1 MGNIMKIILL
11 SLTAS
16 FLSTTALASLSH
28 AADAKDIDASQEIME
43 EVIVTA
49 NRRQQPLS
57 EIGTS
62 LSVISDV
69 DIERGQYSY
78 VLDALAD
85 VPGVS
90 IAQSGSFGGVASVSI
105 RGAGSG
111 NTVILVDGVQL
122 NDPSSPGNGYDFAGL
137 DPYNIARIEVLR
149 GPQSVLYGS
158 DAIGGVINV
167 ITKTGAE
174 GFGGNIF
181 GEFGSYNSF
190 RGGANMFGGTQK
202 LGFNVAVSGISTDGI
217 SAADENDG
225 NIETDAYKAFTLSS
239 KVTFRPTDIFNGEI
253 ITRYSDNRS
262 EFDNFG
268 PVDGDMVAYFDEFMI
283 AGRAKLDLL
292 DDRLSNMVS
301 VEYSTIDRR
310 NEANGVEGFT
320 AEGTRV
326 NIDYLGVYT
335 PVSGWTITAGA
346 QREET
351 KAVTIDPNSFA
362 INSLLGEVAFTQVK
376 GLVLTGGLRFDD
388 HETFGSELT
397 GRVTGSYTIEE
408 TGTRILANW
417 SEGFKAP
424 SIFQLTYICGFCGL
438 TEPTAGLQPEE
449 AESLEIGVE
458 QSLFE
463 GKLTLSA
470 AIFRQNSENAII
482 FTFAGG
488 YQNLGRSQSK
498 GLEITLDAD
507 IAENIS
513 LKANYTLTDAINRD
527 TGERRLREP
536 KHEVYGAVFWTPA
549 TNFTASLSATYNGK
563 ELDFGNVEIDGWVRV
578 DLRASYDINDRI
590 QVYGRLDNLLNKE
603 YQQVAGFGTA
613 DRSAYVGLR
622 TNF

>member
-1 MGNIMKIILL
+1 M
-11 SLTAS
+11 
-16 FLSTTALASLSH
+16 
-28 AADAKDIDASQEIME
+28 
-43 EVIVTA
+43 
-49 NRRQQPLS
+49 
-57 EIGTS
+57 
-62 LSVISDV
+62 

-78 VLDALAD
+78 VLDAL
-85 VPGVS
+85 
-90 IAQSGSFGGVASVSI
+90 GGVASVSI

-111 NTVILVDGVQL
+111 NTVILADGVQL

-167 ITKTGAE
+167 ITKTGGD

-190 RGGANMFGGTQK
+190 RGGANMFGGTQN
-202 LGFNVAVSGISTDGI
+202 LGINVAVSGISTDGI

-283 AGRAKLDLL
+283 AGRASLDLL
-292 DDRLSNMVS
+292 DDRFANTIS

-310 NEANGVEGFT
+310 NEANGVESFT

-351 KAVTIDPNSFA
+351 KAVTIDPDSFS

-388 HETFGSELT
+388 HETFGSKLT
-397 GRVTGSYTIEE
+397 ARVTGSYTIEE
-408 TGTRILANW
+408 TGTRIIANW

-449 AESLEIGVE
+449 AESIEIGVE
-458 QSLFE
+458 
-463 GKLTLSA
+463 
-470 AIFRQNSENAII
+470 
-482 FTFAGG
+482 
-488 YQNLGRSQSK
+488 
-498 GLEITLDAD
+498 
-507 IAENIS
+507 
-513 LKANYTLTDAINRD
+513 
-527 TGERRLREP
+527 
-536 KHEVYGAVFWTPA
+536 
-549 TNFTASLSATYNGK
+549 
-563 ELDFGNVEIDGWVRV
+563 
-578 DLRASYDINDRI
+578 
-590 QVYGRLDNLLNKE
+590 
-603 YQQVAGFGTA
+603 
-613 DRSAYVGLR
+613 
-622 TNF
+622 